1 MVNDYRNY
9 DYRRQ
14 DFERMVYEEIQLL
27 RREVREL
34 RREVDQAHMFV
45 IGLCSYTAKAEPG
58 IPKAYAFS
66 KKLKD
71 L

>member
-34 RREVDQAHMFV
+34 RREQDAMLSFV
-45 IGLCSYTAKAEPG
+45 GGLCSYTAKAEPG
-58 IPKAYAFS
+58 IPRAYAFNQ
-66 KKLKD
+66 KLKD